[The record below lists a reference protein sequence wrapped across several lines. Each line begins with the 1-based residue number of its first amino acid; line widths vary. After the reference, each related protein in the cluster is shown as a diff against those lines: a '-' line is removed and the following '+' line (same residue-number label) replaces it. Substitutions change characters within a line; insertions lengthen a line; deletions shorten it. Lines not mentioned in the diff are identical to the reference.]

1 MHDESITP
9 GPIDFNRYATQGR
22 HAATPKAERKSRRRL
37 SPVDEARSQR
47 KRAVQVHLP
56 LGLHTTYRGP
66 NRTLDGREV
75 KVVGHSQTGDVY
87 VELARPWRRRVNL
100 RFDDRPI
107 ACSPFCL
114 LTRYLTFQQ
123 LVALREAGIKFYVRE
138 VEFPHARPV
147 VR

>member
-9 GPIDFNRYATQGR
+9 GPIDLSRYARQGQR
-22 HAATPKAERKSRRRL
+22 TSMPKAERKSRRRL

-56 LGLHTTYRGP
+56 LGLHTTYHGP

-87 VELARPWRRRVNL
+87 VELARPWRRRVISP
-100 RFDDRPI
+100 FDDRPI

-114 LTRYLTFQQ
+114 LTRYLHFEQ
-123 LVALREAGIKFYVRE
+123 LVALRNAGIEFFVRE
-138 VEFPHARPV
+138 VEFPPARPG

>member
-9 GPIDFNRYATQGR
+9 GPIDLSRYARQGQR
-22 HAATPKAERKSRRRL
+22 TSTPKAERKSRRRL

-66 NRTLDGREV
+66 NRALDGREV

-87 VELARPWRRRVNL
+87 VEVARPWRRRIVDQAE
-100 RFDDRPI
+100 RFT
-107 ACSPFCL
+107 CSPFCL
-114 LTRYLTFQQ
+114 LTRYLRLDQ
-123 LVALREAGIKFYVRE
+123 LVALQEAGIEFFVRE
-138 VEFPHARPV
+138 VEFPPARPGA
-147 VR
+147 R